1 MKNLRSMMAIAALTI
16 AAALP
21 LCAQYSRPIKLNV
34 PFNFVVENDRL
45 PAGDYTIQKIGTG
58 RLLLRRGGANATSI
72 LVFRALPT
80 EAKTTAEQGRLIFH
94 AYGREHFLS
103 RIWTPGLEVGWE
115 VLEGKLETELA
126 KRGVAMEMASIA
138 TH

>member
-1 MKNLRSMMAIAALTI
+1 MKNLKSMAIAVLLI
-16 AAALP
+16 AAAMP
-21 LCAQYSRPIKLNV
+21 LCAQYSGPIKVNV
-34 PFNFVVENDRL
+34 PFAFVVENDRL
-45 PAGDYTIQKIGTG
+45 PAGEYTMQRVGNG
-58 RLLLRRGGANATSI
+58 RLVLRSGDAKATSI

-80 EAKTTAEQGRLIFH
+80 QSKTTAEQGRVVFH
-94 AYGREHFLS
+94 RYGHEYFLS

-126 KRGVAMEMASIA
+126 KRGVAMEMASVA